1 MSHDTAID
9 LIRTIESHG
18 IKISHIYIDTVGP
31 ASAYKEKLQRFFPK
45 YIFTVAEK
53 ADSKYP
59 IVSAA
64 SVCAKVMRDRIVKN
78 WRYPECDSLH
88 LDSYSLGSGY
98 PADPETKKF
107 LETSLDPV
115 FGFPTLARF
124 SWSTITKIL
133 DKRGI
138 KCNWNDESDEEDP
151 KALVKQQNMFKNYFK
166 KAGPAAKTATVK
178 SAPKPQ
184 VIPQKPR
191 TNADV
196 FFEDRNLS
204 RILLWR

>member
-9 LIRTIESHG
+9 LIKNVEAQG
-18 IKISHIYIDTVGP
+18 IRISHIYIDTVGP
-31 ASAYKEKLQRFFPK
+31 PISYKEKLQRFFPK
-45 YIFTVAEK
+45 YTFTVTEK

-78 WRYPECDSLH
+78 WKYPECESLL
-88 LDSYSLGSGY
+88 LDSYKLGSGY
-98 PADPETKKF
+98 PADPDTKKF
-107 LETSLDPV
+107 LRDCMDPI

-133 DKRGI
+133 DTSGS
-138 KCNWNDESDEEDP
+138 KCDWNDDDDEEDP
-151 KALVKQQNMFKNYFK
+151 KVLYKQQAFFKTYFK
-166 KAGPAAKTATVK
+166 KPTAKAQSNNK
-178 SAPKPQ
+178 PKQ
-184 VIPQKPR
+184 IPEKDTLRKPR

-204 RILLWR
+204 RVLLWN